1 MNIIALILA
10 IVAAVVFFVGY
21 SGSSHRFGGTNL
33 GLGLLTTAWI
43 VQLVW
48 ESGPVVAG

>member
-10 IVAAVVFFVGY
+10 IVAAVVFLAGH
-21 SGSSHRFGGTNL
+21 SGERRFGGTNL